1 MKKFTLYIGL
11 LLLIT
16 CAKEDSQ
23 DPNNAPSQ
31 ITRQYTL
38 SVSSGDGGSVSGG
51 GTFAEGTQ
59 VSLTATPSSG
69 YSFSE
74 WSNGSTTNP
83 LTVTLNS
90 NTSITGNFV
99 IIINSFTLTVTA
111 GEGGSVS
118 GGGEYD
124 EGTEVTITA
133 TPDEGYEFTG
143 WSDGELN
150 ITNTFNINS
159 NINITADFEIITVDP
174 IPQIIYSTSV
184 QNHEW
189 NDGWYSRERES
200 YPVEFFSAFE
210 YFDYDLDGDLDIFCR
225 VGFYPGQGDSNAAN
239 TNNDIR
245 ILINNNNTWTLAD
258 RDIVD
263 FQPNR
268 AYRKIVAVDID
279 NDGDLDMIGFNAEDP
294 APYNGNRTMGG
305 LDLFRFNDGNFY
317 FEEIIPYQEG
327 NPTFFHSG
335 SAADVNNDGW
345 IDLIAGTGKMILNNG
360 DGTFQNSAYDLVQGN
375 SGGMDWYSQSAIDL
389 NNDGYTDII
398 AGKSHDSGEWFFP
411 MGGTEELYGKTQWVY
426 WGKAEYPYF
435 DMDNPLILPTNY
447 DFFGTDDLISKG
459 LASTM
464 DISIVDFDKDNLLDI
479 FVLSHSPINPPY
491 GDGSSSQLNVIEYYK
506 NNGDNTFTNETW
518 NIFGTDGE
526 NELPNS
532 KTNYWKVRDFDKDGD
547 LEILLEVEEY
557 PFTHFKKGSTGKYYK
572 TID

>member
-1 MKKFTLYIGL
+1 M
-11 LLLIT
+11 
-16 CAKEDSQ
+16 
-23 DPNNAPSQ
+23 
-31 ITRQYTL
+31 
-38 SVSSGDGGSVSGG
+38 SSGDGGSVSSAG
-51 GTFAEGTQ
+51 GTFLQGTQ
-59 VSLTATPSSG
+59 VSITATPSTG
-69 YSFSE
+69 YVFSS

-83 LTVTLNS
+83 LNVTLNS
-90 NTSITGNFV
+90 NTTVTANFE

-133 TPDEGYEFTG
+133 TPDEGYEFMG
-143 WSDGELN
+143 WSDGKLN

-174 IPQIIYSTSV
+174 IPQTIYPTSI

-225 VGFYPGQGDSNAAN
+225 VGFYPNQGDSDGAN

-263 FQPNR
+263 IQPNR
-268 AYRKIVAVDID
+268 AYRKIVTVDID

-294 APYNGNRTMGG
+294 AEFNGYRTMGG
-305 LDLFRFNDGNFY
+305 LDLFRFNDGKFY

-335 SAADVNNDGW
+335 SAADINKDGW
-345 IDLIAGTGKMILNNG
+345 IDLIAGTGHMILNNG
-360 DGTFQNSAYDLVQGN
+360 NGTFQNSSYHLLQGN
-375 SGGMDWYSQSAIDL
+375 TGGMDWYSQSAIDL
-389 NNDGYTDII
+389 NNDGYIDII
-398 AGKSHDSGEWFFP
+398 AGKSHDDGEWYFP
-411 MGGTEELYGKTQWVY
+411 MGGTEELYGKTQWIY

-459 LASTM
+459 LSSTM
-464 DISIVDFDKDNLLDI
+464 DISIVDFNGDDLLDI
-479 FVLSHSPINPPY
+479 FVLSHSPISPPY
-491 GDGSSSQLNVIEYYK
+491 GDGNSAQLNVIEYYK

-557 PFTHFKKGSTGKYYK
+557 PFTHYKKGSTGKYYK
-572 TID
+572 ATD